1 VSRRA
6 RADTTIAVEIGR
18 TRLRYRTGKLV
29 ILGKGGEAEREY
41 KIDLPHVK
49 IGSHES
55 NSVVLED
62 QHVSRFHC
70 EIRQTPEGFLIK
82 DLESTNGTLVEG
94 IAVKEAILR
103 SGVTISLGKT
113 RIKFL
118 TDDAE
123 VEVPPSERTSFGDAV
138 GKSAKMREIFG
149 VLERIAPTDLTVTL
163 IGETGTGKDVI
174 ARSIHKASP
183 RAKKPFVVFDCGAV
197 APNLI
202 ESELFGHEKGA
213 FTGAVAERAGAFE
226 RADGGT
232 LFLDEIGELA
242 LDLQPKLLRAIEHRA
257 VRRVGGNDE
266 LEVDV
271 RLIAATNKNLE
282 ADARQGKFREDL
294 YFRLSVVTLEI
305 PSLRQRRDDMVEL
318 GQAILKQ
325 LGRADTSIAPETM
338 HILESY
344 DWPGNVRELRNVIE
358 SAAAVCD
365 SNLLEPR
372 HLLFFKP
379 RAKHREPSM
388 QALPLAGKTLES
400 IEKAAIQQTLEKFS
414 GNKTQAARAL
424 GIAPSTLYEKIKKYG
439 L

>member
-1 VSRRA
+1 GSRAAIPTRPSAGRWFSTRTAPFCVARPGARPRRRTATAIAPICCIGETRAVLTKRA
-6 RADTTIAVEIGR
+6 RSDTTIAVDAGR
-18 TRLRYRTGKLV
+18 TQLRYRTGKLV
-29 ILGKGGEAEREY
+29 ILGPSDQRTRELSV
-41 KIDLPHVK
+41 DLPLVRV
-49 IGSHES
+49 GSAEG
-55 NSVVLED
+55 NQLVVVD
-62 QHVSRFHC
+62 PHVSRFHC
-70 EIRQTPEGFLIK
+70 EIGQTPEGFRIR
-82 DLESTNGTLVEG
+82 DLDSTNGTLVEG

-103 SGVTISLGKT
+103 SGVTITLGKT
-113 RIKFL
+113 RLKFV

-123 VEVPPSERTSFGDAV
+123 VEIPASERTSFGDAV
-138 GKSAKMREIFG
+138 GKSGKMREIFG

-213 FTGAVAERAGAFE
+213 FTGAVQERAGAFE

-266 LEVDV
+266 LEIDV

-305 PSLRQRRDDMVEL
+305 PSLRQRRDDMVQRGE
-318 GQAILKQ
+318 GILKH
-325 LGRADTSIAPETM
+325 LGRGDAHIA
-338 HILESY
+338 
-344 DWPGNVRELRNVIE
+344 
-358 SAAAVCD
+358 
-365 SNLLEPR
+365 
-372 HLLFFKP
+372 
-379 RAKHREPSM
+379 
-388 QALPLAGKTLES
+388 
-400 IEKAAIQQTLEKFS
+400 
-414 GNKTQAARAL
+414 
-424 GIAPSTLYEKIKKYG
+424 
-439 L
+439 

>member
-6 RADTTIAVEIGR
+6 RADTTIAVEVGR
-18 TRLRYRTGKLV
+18 TRLRYRTGRLV
-29 ILGKGGEAEREY
+29 FLGKNDETVREY
-41 KIDLPHVK
+41 RIDLPHVR
-49 IGSHES
+49 IGSDDS
-55 NSVVLED
+55 NALVID
-62 QHVSRFHC
+62 DKHVSRFHC
-70 EIRQTPEGFLIK
+70 ELRTTNEGFALK
-82 DLESTNGTLVEG
+82 DLGSTNGTLVEG
-94 IAVKEAILR
+94 LAIKEAVLR
-103 SGVTISLGKT
+103 SGAAITIGKT
-113 RIKFL
+113 RLRFL
-118 TDDAE
+118 ADDAE
-123 VEVPPSERTSFGDAV
+123 VEIPASTHSLFGEAV
-138 GKSAKMREIFG
+138 GTSAKMLDIFG

-183 RAKKPFVVFDCGAV
+183 RAKGPFVVFDCGAV

-213 FTGAVAERAGAFE
+213 FTGAVTERAGAFE

-266 LEVDV
+266 ISVNV
-271 RLIAATNKNLE
+271 RLVAATNKNLE
-282 ADARQGKFREDL
+282 SDARAGRFREDL

-305 PSLRQRRDDMVEL
+305 PSLRQRRDDL
-318 GQAILKQ
+318 ALLAQAILRQ
-325 LGRADTSIAPETM
+325 LSRSDVTMAPETM
-338 HILESY
+338 HVLESY

-365 SNLLEPR
+365 GPTLEPK
-372 HLLFFKP
+372 HLLFFRP
-379 RAKHREPSM
+379 RVRREPTAP
-388 QALPLAGKTLES
+388 ALPLAGKTLES
-400 IEKAAIQQTLEKFS
+400 IEKAAIQQTLEQFG

-424 GIAPSTLYEKIKKYG
+424 GIAASTLYEKIKKYS

>member
-1 VSRRA
+1 VSRRP

-29 ILGKGGEAEREY
+29 FLGKANEAQGEY
-41 KIDLPHVK
+41 KIDLPHVR

-55 NSVVLED
+55 NSLVIDD

-82 DLESTNGTLVEG
+82 DLESTNGTLIEG
-94 IAVKEAILR
+94 IAVKEGILR
-103 SGVTISLGKT
+103 SGVTLSLGKT
-113 RIKFL
+113 RLKFM

-123 VEVPPSERTSFGDAV
+123 VEIPASERTNFGDAV

-163 IGETGTGKDVI
+163 VGETGTGKDVI

-232 LFLDEIGELA
+232 LFLDEMGELA
-242 LDLQPKLLRAIEHRA
+242 LELQPKLLRAIEHRA

-282 ADARQGKFREDL
+282 ADVRQGKFREDL

-305 PSLRQRRDDMVEL
+305 PSLRQRRDDMAEL
-318 GQAILKQ
+318 AQAILLQ
-325 LGRADTSIAPETM
+325 LGYAEVQVALETM
-338 HILESY
+338 HVLESY
-344 DWPGNVRELRNVIE
+344 DWPGNVRELRNVME
-358 SAAAVCD
+358 SAAAVCEGTT
-365 SNLLEPR
+365 LEPR

-379 RAKHREPSM
+379 RTKQREPSM

-400 IEKAAIQQTLEKFS
+400 IEKAAIQQTLEKFA
-414 GNKTQAARAL
+414 GNKTQAARTL
-424 GIAPSTLYEKIKKYG
+424 GIAPSTLYEKIKKYS